1 MAYILDTNVFV
12 RLSQQS
18 DPNREI
24 TIRALRAL
32 RERNEDLCYTPQILN
47 EFWNVCTRPSA
58 ARGGL
63 GLDVQQVERKSRLIE
78 KYCRLLPDSLATH
91 QIWRQLVLVHSV
103 IGVQVYD
110 ARLVAS
116 MNVYGVQQI
125 LTFNTQ
131 DFKRFPAVMAIHPKD
146 VS

>member
-18 DPNREI
+18 DP
-24 TIRALRAL
+24 
-32 RERNEDLCYTPQILN
+32 
-47 EFWNVCTRPSA
+47 
-58 ARGGL
+58 
-63 GLDVQQVERKSRLIE
+63 
-78 KYCRLLPDSLATH
+78 H
-91 QIWRQLVLVHSV
+91 
-103 IGVQVYD
+103 